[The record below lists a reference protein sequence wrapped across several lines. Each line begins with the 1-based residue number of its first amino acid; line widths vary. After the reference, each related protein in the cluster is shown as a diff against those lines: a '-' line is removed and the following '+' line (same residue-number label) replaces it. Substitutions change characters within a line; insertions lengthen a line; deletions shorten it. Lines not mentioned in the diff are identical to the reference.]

1 MVCLVEWIL
10 GRIEKKK
17 KWEGKL
23 FGGCLVEREKG
34 KEMVELGCFLLKSTK
49 KFSPKNGEKTEGRV
63 FV

>member
-23 FGGCLVEREKG
+23 FGGCLVERERG
-34 KEMVELGCFLLKSTK
+34 KRDGGAWV
-49 KFSPKNGEKTEGRV
+49 FSS
-63 FV
+63 